1 MHEETTIN
9 STEKEKTRE
18 ALSRFPAPSSI
29 EMLTDAPVATMFD
42 NASAIM
48 TIGMMRLTAA
58 SASPPI
64 KRPTKKPSAI
74 E

>member
-1 MHEETTIN
+1 MN

-18 ALSRFPAPSSI
+18 ASSRFPAPSSI

-48 TIGMMRLTAA
+48 TIGMMMTSPLVIARLVRITR
-58 SASPPI
+58 S
-64 KRPTKKPSAI
+64 
-74 E
+74 